1 MDMVGG
7 TARSLK
13 GMYKN
18 ELPPSEY
25 CCAAYKQN
33 AHFSKPR
40 AKEMAREGK
49 SGDKGKKKKK
59 LQLSIKRKYKV
70 KKERKL
76 ELNLS
81 REIGTEG
88 EKRCGEVKSNIGNEL
103 MWRV

>member
-1 MDMVGG
+1 MVGG

-18 ELPPSEY
+18 EFPPSEY

-49 SGDKGKKKKK
+49 SGDKGEKKKKTP
-59 LQLSIKRKYKV
+59 IEYK
-70 KKERKL
+70 KK
-76 ELNLS
+76 
-81 REIGTEG
+81 I
-88 EKRCGEVKSNIGNEL
+88 
-103 MWRV
+103 